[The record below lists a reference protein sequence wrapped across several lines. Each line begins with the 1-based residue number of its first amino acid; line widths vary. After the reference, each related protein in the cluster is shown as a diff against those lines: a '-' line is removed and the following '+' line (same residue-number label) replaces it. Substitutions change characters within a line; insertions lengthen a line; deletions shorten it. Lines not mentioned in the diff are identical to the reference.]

1 MRGRVRWWAQLR
13 FQLLASFTLVL
24 IGNLLYTDYAVNR
37 TLSKELPQVE
47 LQTLALRASRLRAE
61 LEDAYSR
68 SGRLSTRRL
77 DQPPQLAYRLFGQ
90 DGAQIEGTSSLP
102 SQATI
107 VQRALSE
114 TMTAAMIIANDAQT
128 PRYGYHV
135 LPLRHNG
142 TTIGVLEVTEE
153 LPPIDR
159 FQESIQQDL
168 LTIALISMCSIL
180 ACGMYLG
187 TRLTQAL
194 REIKRQTE
202 AIVQG
207 DFDRRIAIRSNDE
220 IARISGYLNQMA
232 EDLQRLA
239 QTRNEF
245 FSKVSHELRTP
256 LTIAKGFSSML
267 RRGRLLPEQER
278 TVAVIDNQID
288 DLTRLVNDLLDL
300 SRRQNS
306 HMDLRTHEID
316 CQQLVAEIVEQQRQV
331 LGDSNVT
338 IEPICLVDRVL
349 VKGDR
354 QRLHQILGNLIG
366 NASRYCRGK
375 IWLELDANEQTV
387 SLRIRDNGIGIA
399 PEDQSRI
406 FEPFFQSKHGPRGK
420 AGLGL
425 TVARELAQAHGGTI
439 EVESTPGA
447 GTTFAIRLPR
457 INDASP
463 DQRKSRP
470 RFRSPLGPKPKA
482 LPEDSSQAIQ
492 P

>member
-1 MRGRVRWWAQLR
+1 MRRVRWWAQLR
-13 FQLLASFTLVL
+13 FQLLASFALVL
-24 IGNLLYTDYAVNR
+24 LGNLLYTDYAVNR

-47 LQTLALRASRLRAE
+47 LQTLSLRASRLRAD
-61 LEDAYSR
+61 LEESYDSY
-68 SGRLSTRRL
+68 RLLSSKL
-77 DQPPQLAYRLFGQ
+77 LSQPPQLAFRIFGS
-90 DGAQIEGTSSLP
+90 DGKLIEGTSSLP
-102 SQATI
+102 SQPA
-107 VQRALSE
+107 VVERALRE
-114 TMTAAMIIANDAQT
+114 EKAAALIVAASDTKT

-135 LPLRHNG
+135 LPLYHNE

-168 LTIALISMCSIL
+168 LAIALVSMCSIL

-187 TRLTQAL
+187 TRFTQSL

-220 IARISGYLNQMA
+220 IGRISGYLNQMA
-232 EDLQRLA
+232 EDLQQLA

-267 RRGRLLPEQER
+267 RRGKLLPEQER
-278 TVAVIDNQID
+278 TVAVIDDQID

-300 SRRQNS
+300 SRRQ
-306 HMDLRTHEID
+306 HCYLDLRTHEID
-316 CQQLVAEIVEQQRQV
+316 CATLIAEVVEQQRQV
-331 LGDSNVT
+331 LREANVT
-338 IEPICLVDRVL
+338 LESICLVDHVQI
-349 VKGDR
+349 KGDR

-375 IWLELDANEQTV
+375 IWLELDANEHTV
-387 SLRIRDNGIGIA
+387 SLRVRDNGIGIA

-425 TVARELAQAHGGTI
+425 AVARELALAHGGTI

-447 GTTFAIRLPR
+447 GTTFTIRLPR
-457 INDASP
+457 LFESMP
-463 DQRKSRP
+463 DQRKGRP
-470 RFRSPLGPKPKA
+470 RFRSPLGPKPRA
-482 LPEDSSQAIQ
+482 AEDSAQ
-492 P
+492 PLQS

>member
-1 MRGRVRWWAQLR
+1 MRRVRWWSQLR
-13 FQLLASFTLVL
+13 FQLLASFALVL
-24 IGNLLYTDYAVNR
+24 TGNLLYTDYAVNR

-47 LQTLALRASRLRAE
+47 LQTLSLRASRLRAE

-68 SGRLSTRRL
+68 YGMLSTRRL
-77 DQPPQLAYRLFGQ
+77 DQPPQLAFRVFGR
-90 DGAQIEGTSSLP
+90 DGALIEGTSVLP
-102 SQATI
+102 SQPAI
-107 VQRALSE
+107 VERALSE
-114 TMTAAMIIANDAQT
+114 EKTAALIVANDTQT

-142 TTIGVLEVTEE
+142 ITIGVLEVTEE

-168 LTIALISMCSIL
+168 LTIALVSMCSIL

-207 DFDRRIAIRSNDE
+207 DFDRRIAIHSNDE

-267 RRGRLLPEQER
+267 RRGKLLPEQER
-278 TVAVIDNQID
+278 TVSVIDDQID

-300 SRRQNS
+300 SRRQHS
-306 HMDLRTHEID
+306 HLDLRTQEID
-316 CQQLVAEIVEQQRQV
+316 CHKLVAEIVEQQYQV
-331 LGDSNVT
+331 LRDSNVT
-338 IEPICLVDRVL
+338 IEAVCLVDRVL
-349 VKGDR
+349 IKGDR

-375 IWLELDANEQTV
+375 IWLELDANDQAV
-387 SLRIRDNGIGIA
+387 SLRVRDNGIGIA

-406 FEPFFQSKHGPRGK
+406 FEPFFQSRHGPRGK

-425 TVARELAQAHGGTI
+425 TVARELVQAHGGTI
-439 EVESTPGA
+439 EVESTPGT

-457 INDASP
+457 ISEASP
-463 DQRKSRP
+463 KQRKSRP
-470 RFRSPLGPKPKA
+470 RFRSPLAPKPKV
-482 LPEDSSQAIQ
+482 LPEDSPHAAQS
-492 P
+492 

>member
-1 MRGRVRWWAQLR
+1 MRRRVRWWSQLR
-13 FQLLASFTLVL
+13 FQLLASFTVVL

-47 LQTLALRASRLRAE
+47 LQTLSLRASRLRID
-61 LEDAYSR
+61 LEQSYDRY
-68 SGRLSTRRL
+68 GMLSAKL
-77 DQPPQLAYRLFGQ
+77 LQQPPQLAFRLFGQ
-90 DGAQIEGTSSLP
+90 DGTLIEGTSMLP
-102 SQATI
+102 SQPAI
-107 VQRALSE
+107 VERALVE
-114 TMTAAMIIANDAQT
+114 NKAAALIVANQAQM

-135 LPLRHNG
+135 LPLRYED
-142 TTIGVLEVTEE
+142 TTVGVLEVTEE

-168 LTIALISMCSIL
+168 LTIALVSMCSIL

-187 TRLTQAL
+187 TRMTQGL

-207 DFDRRIAIRSNDE
+207 DFDRRIAIQSKDE

-232 EDLQRLA
+232 EDLQQLA

-267 RRGRLLPEQER
+267 RRGKLLPEQER
-278 TVAVIDNQID
+278 TVEVIDNQID

-316 CQQLVAEIVEQQRQV
+316 CHKLVMEIVEQQRQV
-331 LGDSNVT
+331 LSDTNVT

-387 SLRIRDNGIGIA
+387 SLRVRDNGIGIA
-399 PEDQSRI
+399 PEDQARI

-425 TVARELAQAHGGTI
+425 TVARELVHAHGGTI

-457 INDASP
+457 ISDP
-463 DQRKSRP
+463 TDQRKHRP
-470 RFRSPLGPKPKA
+470 RFRSPLAPKPKA
-482 LPEDSSQAIQ
+482 LPEDSPQTVQS
-492 P
+492 